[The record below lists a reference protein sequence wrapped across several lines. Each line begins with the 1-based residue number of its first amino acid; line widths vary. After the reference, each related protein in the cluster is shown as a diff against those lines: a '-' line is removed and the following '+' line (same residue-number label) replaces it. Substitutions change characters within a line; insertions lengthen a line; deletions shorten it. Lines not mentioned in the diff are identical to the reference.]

1 MYLLKYADG
10 FISYGDAVS
19 TSITGII
26 VVMIILAILAVL
38 VLLLS
43 KAVRAV
49 ESAAKKNKK
58 SDDVPAAVA
67 APAASGSALPA
78 TQSAGKLD
86 LVNVDDKTAAVIM
99 AIVSNE
105 SGIPLN
111 RLQFNSIKKI
121 EE

>member
-43 KAVRAV
+43 KAIRAV
-49 ESAAKKNKK
+49 EGAAKKSKK
-58 SDDVPAAVA
+58 SDEVPATVA
-67 APAASGSALPA
+67 APVSNGSALPA